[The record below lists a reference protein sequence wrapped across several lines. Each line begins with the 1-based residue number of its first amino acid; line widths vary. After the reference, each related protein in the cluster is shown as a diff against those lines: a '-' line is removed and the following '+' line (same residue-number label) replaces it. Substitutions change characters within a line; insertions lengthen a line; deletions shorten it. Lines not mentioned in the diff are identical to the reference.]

1 MPRNPDKVDY
11 SGGFPPFFHSFE
23 QLEDPRSGGNTKHH
37 FGEIIFMAFTSILC
51 GVSTYELMEEFCEIN
66 EHWLRN
72 WLKLPHGTPS
82 NDTFS
87 SVFESIEAEKFAECI
102 TLHLEDIGVQFE
114 PQQIAIDGKS
124 LRGSSNTQDR
134 QIHSVSAWAC
144 DQGLTVAQTF
154 TREKSNEITAIPKL
168 LNLLNIEGCVV
179 TIDAMGAQADIAQ
192 AIIKQRGDYVLSVKG
207 NQKSLLDEISDQF
220 LFASKSYNKGKLNSD
235 NWDMYLSEEISRGR
249 EESRFTLVCHN
260 LEWMNTPIRKKWQ
273 GLRSIVMIERKTI
286 CENNTQRKQVAFYM
300 SSLEKPKASQMHNYI
315 RNHWSIENS
324 CHWVIDV
331 NFKEDSNQVSQRN
344 SAKNLSI
351 MRRIAL
357 NTLKTAPETSRTKK
371 PASLTKKQLRA
382 AQDTTYREQCLNITP

>member
-66 EHWLRN
+66 EDWLRN

-87 SVFESIEAEKFAECI
+87 RVFESIEAEKFAECI

-134 QIHSVSAWAC
+134 QIHSVSAWAY

-179 TIDAMGAQADIAQ
+179 TIDAMRAQADIAQ

-220 LFASKSYNKGKLNSD
+220 LFASKSYNKGKLNPE
-235 NWDMYLSEEISRGR
+235 NWDMYL
-249 EESRFTLVCHN
+249 
-260 LEWMNTPIRKKWQ
+260 
-273 GLRSIVMIERKTI
+273 
-286 CENNTQRKQVAFYM
+286 
-300 SSLEKPKASQMHNYI
+300 
-315 RNHWSIENS
+315 
-324 CHWVIDV
+324 
-331 NFKEDSNQVSQRN
+331 
-344 SAKNLSI
+344 
-351 MRRIAL
+351 
-357 NTLKTAPETSRTKK
+357 
-371 PASLTKKQLRA
+371 
-382 AQDTTYREQCLNITP
+382 